1 MAKKVKDF
9 TEGERV
15 SALLLISSL
24 VRGTTNS
31 GNPYLSLVLQDSTKS
46 IEAKLWDVKPEL
58 EKQLE
63 VGKVYDFDVE
73 VIKYKNNLQ
82 AKVLKVLPL
91 PQSEIDM
98 DEFVFRSPVSKE
110 TLRSNIQE
118 GINPMGSCLPAFIQM
133 FLLFGVLDVVYKPIT
148 HILRFSKGI
157 RKEAA
162 AIAGTKLSNLRGEL
176 VIMNDLNDE
185 PSKYSGLLDGEFR
198 TKVREFSDNFTIF
211 GANLGKVPSIHV
223 DWSSRESIVLF
234 FIPICAGLA
243 QLIASVYSQI
253 HQRKVNPNMQSNG
266 CLTFM
271 MYFMP
276 LISVWFAYSVPA
288 GVGFYWIWSAL
299 FSFFITFALNHYF
312 TPERTEAINEK
323 EKEKARIYAEKHP
336 EKKTFM
342 QRMLEQQEL
351 ANQQNSG
358 KNGKKPNG
366 EKASRSEMN
375 KYNRDKIKEAR
386 KRMAEKY
393 GDVYDDNDIDE
404 D

>member
-1 MAKKVKDF
+1 LNAIYDIIGIPFGYLMMLIYRIFQNYAVSIIVF
-9 TEGERV
+9 TIV
-15 SALLLISSL
+15 TKIILLPVNFKTQKNAARMQLL
-24 VRGTTNS
+24 T
-31 GNPYLSLVLQDSTKS
+31 PK
-46 IEAKLWDVKPEL
+46 L
-58 EKQLE
+58 EKLR
-63 VGKVYDFDVE
+63 KSYS
-73 VIKYKNNLQ
+73 NNPQRLQ
-82 AKVLKVLPL
+82 EEQQKLY
-91 PQSEIDM
+91 
-98 DEFVFRSPVSKE
+98 
-110 TLRSNIQE
+110 IQE

>member
-1 MAKKVKDF
+1 MNAIYDIIGIPFGYLMMLIYRIFQNYAVSIIVF
-9 TEGERV
+9 TIV
-15 SALLLISSL
+15 TKIILLPVNFKTQKNAARMQLL
-24 VRGTTNS
+24 T
-31 GNPYLSLVLQDSTKS
+31 PK
-46 IEAKLWDVKPEL
+46 L
-58 EKQLE
+58 EKLR
-63 VGKVYDFDVE
+63 KSYS
-73 VIKYKNNLQ
+73 NNPQRLQ
-82 AKVLKVLPL
+82 EEQQKLY
-91 PQSEIDM
+91 
-98 DEFVFRSPVSKE
+98 
-110 TLRSNIQE
+110 IQE

-185 PSKYSGLLDGEFR
+185 PSKYSGILDGEFR

>member
-1 MAKKVKDF
+1 MNAIYDIIGIPFGYLMMLIYRIFQNYAVSIIVF
-9 TEGERV
+9 TIV
-15 SALLLISSL
+15 TKIILLPVNFKTQKNAARMQLL
-24 VRGTTNS
+24 T
-31 GNPYLSLVLQDSTKS
+31 PK
-46 IEAKLWDVKPEL
+46 L
-58 EKQLE
+58 EKLRKSYSNNPQRLQE
-63 VGKVYDFDVE
+63 EQQKLY
-73 VIKYKNNLQ
+73 IK
-82 AKVLKVLPL
+82 
-91 PQSEIDM
+91 
-98 DEFVFRSPVSKE
+98 
-110 TLRSNIQE
+110 E

>member
-1 MAKKVKDF
+1 MNAIYDIIGIPFGYLMMLIYRIFQNYAVSIIVF
-9 TEGERV
+9 TIV
-15 SALLLISSL
+15 TKIILLPVNFKTQKNAARMQLL
-24 VRGTTNS
+24 T
-31 GNPYLSLVLQDSTKS
+31 PK
-46 IEAKLWDVKPEL
+46 L
-58 EKQLE
+58 EKLRKSYSNNPQRLQE
-63 VGKVYDFDVE
+63 EQQKLY
-73 VIKYKNNLQ
+73 IK
-82 AKVLKVLPL
+82 
-91 PQSEIDM
+91 
-98 DEFVFRSPVSKE
+98 
-110 TLRSNIQE
+110 E

-234 FIPICAGLA
+234 SIPICAGLA

>member
-1 MAKKVKDF
+1 
-9 TEGERV
+9 
-15 SALLLISSL
+15 
-24 VRGTTNS
+24 
-31 GNPYLSLVLQDSTKS
+31 
-46 IEAKLWDVKPEL
+46 
-58 EKQLE
+58 
-63 VGKVYDFDVE
+63 
-73 VIKYKNNLQ
+73 
-82 AKVLKVLPL
+82 
-91 PQSEIDM
+91 
-98 DEFVFRSPVSKE
+98 
-110 TLRSNIQE
+110 
-118 GINPMGSCLPAFIQM
+118 
-133 FLLFGVLDVVYKPIT
+133 
-148 HILRFSKGI
+148 
-157 RKEAA
+157 
-162 AIAGTKLSNLRGEL
+162 
-176 VIMNDLNDE
+176 
-185 PSKYSGLLDGEFR
+185 
-198 TKVREFSDNFTIF
+198 
-211 GANLGKVPSIHV
+211 
-223 DWSSRESIVLF
+223 
-234 FIPICAGLA
+234 
-243 QLIASVYSQI
+243 
-253 HQRKVNPNMQSNG
+253 MQSNG

>member
-1 MAKKVKDF
+1 MNAIYDIIGIPFGYLMMLIYRIFQNYAVSIIVF
-9 TEGERV
+9 TIV
-15 SALLLISSL
+15 TKIILLPVNFKTQKNAARMQLL
-24 VRGTTNS
+24 T
-31 GNPYLSLVLQDSTKS
+31 PK
-46 IEAKLWDVKPEL
+46 L
-58 EKQLE
+58 EKLRKSYSNNPQRLQE
-63 VGKVYDFDVE
+63 EQQKLY
-73 VIKYKNNLQ
+73 IK
-82 AKVLKVLPL
+82 
-91 PQSEIDM
+91 
-98 DEFVFRSPVSKE
+98 
-110 TLRSNIQE
+110 E

-276 LISVWFAYSVPA
+276 LLSVWFAYSVPA

-323 EKEKARIYAEKHP
+323 EKEKACIYAEKHP

-375 KYNRDKIKEAR
+375 KFNRDKIKEAR

>member
-1 MAKKVKDF
+1 MNAIYDIIGIPFGYLMMLIYRIFQNYAVSIIVF
-9 TEGERV
+9 TIV
-15 SALLLISSL
+15 TKIILLPVNFKTQKNAARMQLL
-24 VRGTTNS
+24 T
-31 GNPYLSLVLQDSTKS
+31 PK
-46 IEAKLWDVKPEL
+46 L
-58 EKQLE
+58 EKLR
-63 VGKVYDFDVE
+63 KSYS
-73 VIKYKNNLQ
+73 NNPQRLQ
-82 AKVLKVLPL
+82 EEQQKLY
-91 PQSEIDM
+91 
-98 DEFVFRSPVSKE
+98 
-110 TLRSNIQE
+110 IQE

-185 PSKYSGLLDGEFR
+185 HSKYSGILDGEFR